1 MLLTG
6 ISTSGEA
13 RDRLLDASRS
23 TQVSRQSLRLDS
35 RSQVSYRCLHSLAR
49 ASIDDDGCTLVCQHL
64 RNCEFEIPA
73 VAPVTRARLPAGWR
87 FIGFSMPSVDT
98 RLQPERQAE
107 N

>member
-49 ASIDDDGCTLVCQHL
+49 ASIGDDRCTLVCQHL
-64 RNCEFEIPA
+64 RNCESEFLRLTPSSGALAFQSEIHTP
-73 VAPVTRARLPAGWR
+73 
-87 FIGFSMPSVDT
+87 SMPGVDS
-98 RLQPERQAE
+98 RFRPEQ
-107 N
+107 